1 MNLDFEFEFGFQE
14 EIWISLSC
22 TYICEKLYIVL
33 CGLLGSTLKGWL
45 TIWELVMYP
54 AARGKK
60 GPENVLLKLSLLHT
74 PLQSTG

>member
-1 MNLDFEFEFGFQE
+1 MFTFKGIL
-14 EIWISLSC
+14 LSGDP
-22 TYICEKLYIVL
+22 TSSFRRLLLYSGSGVEQT

-45 TIWELVMYP
+45 TIWELVMSP

-60 GPENVLLKLSLLHT
+60 GLENVLLKLSSLYT